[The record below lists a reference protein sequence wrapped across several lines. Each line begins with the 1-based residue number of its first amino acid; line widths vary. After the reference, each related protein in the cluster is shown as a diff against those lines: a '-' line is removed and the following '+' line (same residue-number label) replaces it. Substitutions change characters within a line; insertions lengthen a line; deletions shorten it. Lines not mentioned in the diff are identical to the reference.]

1 MADLGFLQ
9 TFFSS
14 SVVFVENFTWPGPTR
29 VGRSQIS
36 YKRSVKLSPG
46 AGGGGWGLETM
57 NGTQKT
63 HLMKEKVVIQ

>member
-1 MADLGFLQ
+1 M
-9 TFFSS
+9 
-14 SVVFVENFTWPGPTR
+14 R

-46 AGGGGWGLETM
+46 AGGGGWGRLSLVLETM